1 MMPQGRPALAAC
13 GKPPPRQ
20 PCHGRATSAWR
31 ISYASGAFT
40 PTIAATR
47 TARTSPA
54 PTRSFFMTS
63 QTLPFSKTRSF
74 SAVLVIEMWER
85 FGFYGMQVLMVTFLM
100 KQLGFVDTRANLVWG
115 AAAALIYATPAI
127 GGWVGDKLLGTRR
140 TMLIG
145 AVVLAIGYGI
155 LWIPP
160 ESLGLTA
167 NGSGLMGLLTPA
179 NLTYLALGVIVVG
192 NGFFKP
198 NAGNLVRKIYE
209 GDDTKI
215 DSAFTIYYMA
225 VNIGSMLSMSWTPWI
240 RDHLAPAHGASIG
253 WHTAFGSCSVGLVL
267 GLVIYFFMRRA
278 LQNIGS
284 PADAQ
289 PIDMRRALP
298 VFAVGFLM
306 IFVVAFILQS
316 ELIAKICVYAAGVLI
331 LGVFAHL
338 IRSSQPSERAGLIAA
353 LVLTIQ
359 TIFFFIFYSQMA
371 TSLNLFAQK
380 NVDLSFNLFGMHLF
394 NWIPEQY
401 QNLNSIWIVVLSPLL
416 VFAYNTLGRIGKDP
430 SIAMKFALG
439 FAAVAVGF
447 FMYGL
452 GARSAVN
459 GQVSSWTMVW
469 GYGWYSLGELL
480 VSGLGLAMIA
490 RYVPARMGG
499 FMMGAYYVAVGLSQ
513 YLGSIVANIA
523 HIPDNITDPL
533 QSMTIY
539 VSLFNKLGFVGIGC
553 VVIALAMLPLM
564 NRLSASHSDPA
575 NNHDPLPA
583 VRSEEFN

>member
-1 MMPQGRPALAAC
+1 MASQN
-13 GKPPPRQ
+13 PPV
-20 PCHGRATSAWR
+20 
-31 ISYASGAFT
+31 
-40 PTIAATR
+40 
-47 TARTSPA
+47 
-54 PTRSFFMTS
+54 S
-63 QTLPFSKTRSF
+63 QTRSF
-74 SAVLVIEMWER
+74 SAVFMIEMWER

-145 AVVLAIGYGI
+145 ASVLALGYGL

-160 ESLGLTA
+160 ESLGLVDGRA
-167 NGSGLMGLLTPA
+167 GLMALMTPA
-179 NLTYLALGVIVVG
+179 NLTYFALGVIVVG

-225 VNIGSMLSMSWTPWI
+225 VNIGSMISMTFTPWI
-240 RDHLAPAHGASIG
+240 RDVMAARFNDSIG

-267 GLVIYFFMRRA
+267 GLFNYIFMRRA
-278 LQNIGS
+278 LQHIGS
-284 PADAQ
+284 PADNL
-289 PIDMRRALP
+289 PMDRSRAWP
-298 VFAVGFLM
+298 VFGVAFVLV
-306 IFVVAFILQS
+306 FVVAFILQS
-316 ELIAKICVYAAGVLI
+316 ELIAEICVYAAGVVI

-353 LVLTIQ
+353 LVLTVQ

-380 NVDLSFNLFGMHLF
+380 NVDLHFNLLGLHFT
-394 NWIPEQY
+394 WIPEQY
-401 QNLNSIWIVVLSPLL
+401 QNLNSIWIVILSPVL
-416 VFAYNTLGRIGKDP
+416 VFVYNALARVGKDP

-469 GYGWYSLGELL
+469 GYGWYSLGEML

-513 YLGSIVANIA
+513 YLGSIVANVA
-523 HIPDNITDPL
+523 HIPDNLTDPL
-533 QSMTIY
+533 QSLTIY
-539 VSLFNKLGFVGIGC
+539 VSLFDKLGFVGIGC

-575 NNHDPLPA
+575 NNHSPLPA
-583 VRSEEFN
+583 VRSEEFNTPA